1 MDDILTNPAD
11 PRDEIA
17 RLEEHIEQLEAKLE
31 SCHKFAAASRFAM
44 ALGGVLLL
52 GLLFGIIP
60 FDPLALTGGM
70 AAGLGGLV
78 TYGSNNST
86 AKESAAQLAAAEATR
101 AGLIG
106 SIDLQVIENPTTLH

>member
-1 MDDILTNPAD
+1 
-11 PRDEIA
+11 
-17 RLEEHIEQLEAKLE
+17 
-31 SCHKFAAASRFAM
+31 
-44 ALGGVLLL
+44 
-52 GLLFGIIP
+52 
-60 FDPLALTGGM
+60 M

-86 AKESAAQLAAAEATR
+86 AKETAAQLAAAEATR